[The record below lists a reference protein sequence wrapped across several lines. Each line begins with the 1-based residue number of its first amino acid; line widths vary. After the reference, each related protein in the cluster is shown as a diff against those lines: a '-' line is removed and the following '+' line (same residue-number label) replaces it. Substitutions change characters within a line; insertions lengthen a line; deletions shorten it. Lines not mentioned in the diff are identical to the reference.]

1 MALSNHSG
9 GINNNQPGKGAITLE
24 TFMTKEEVDAK
35 HRKRFR
41 ELEVLKSELNSGSY
55 TITKSH

>member
-9 GINNNQPGKGAITLE
+9 GITNDKQGKGAITVE
-24 TFMTKEEVDAK
+24 TFMTKEELDAK

-55 TITKSH
+55 INN